1 MDTIIV
7 NSFGKLTG
15 WNSITLRLFG
25 RDVVGIRRVQYNDEQ
40 AITNAYGAGKMP
52 VGEEEGNYSATAAI
66 DLLNEEVFAIQN
78 ALPPG
83 MRIQDIPP
91 FDIVVQY
98 EYGATNLLKRTD
110 IIHNCRFTN
119 NGVEVNQGDGSI
131 VRSFTLKTSH
141 ISHNV

>member
-7 NSFGKLTG
+7 NGFGKLTG
-15 WNSITLRLFG
+15 WNSITLRLLG
-25 RDVVGIRRVQYNDEQ
+25 RDVVGIRRIQYSDEQ
-40 AITNAYGAGKMP
+40 QVENGYGAGKMP

-66 DLLNEEVFAIQN
+66 DLLNEEVAAIQN
-78 ALPPG
+78 ALPPNTR
-83 MRIQDIPP
+83 MQDIPW
-91 FDIVVQY
+91 FDIVVTY
-98 EYGATNLLKRTD
+98 ERAGQQRTD

>member
-1 MDTIIV
+1 MDTVIV

-15 WNSITLRLFG
+15 WNSVTLRLFG
-25 RDVVGIRRVQYNDEQ
+25 RDVVGIRRIQYSDEQ
-40 AITNAYGAGKMP
+40 QIENAYGAGKMP

-78 ALPPG
+78 ALPAG
-83 MRIQDIPP
+83 MRMQDIPN
-91 FDIVVQY
+91 FDIVVSY
-98 EYGATNLLKRTD
+98 EYGATGALRRTD

-119 NGVEVNQGDGSI
+119 NGLEVNQGDGSI
-131 VRSFTLKTSH
+131 VRSFTLKVSH